1 MTIIQ
6 LSIRYFKGAYSKISY
21 DCFNDPQLQSRYF
34 YQLIYML
41 HNIRHSLERLMG
53 KCQRIMI
60 MNFLRSQELTD
71 TAYTDK
77 KGSQIKLYAV
87 PNEDSIFPSSRLYKN
102 CLSDK
107 LINNMRKI
115 KILSQ

>member
-1 MTIIQ
+1 
-6 LSIRYFKGAYSKISY
+6 
-21 DCFNDPQLQSRYF
+21 
-34 YQLIYML
+34 
-41 HNIRHSLERLMG
+41 MG
-53 KCQRIMI
+53 KCQDYDYE
-60 MNFLRSQELTD
+60 FLTNQELTD

-87 PNEDSIFPSSRLYKN
+87 PNEDSIFHLPDYTKIV
-102 CLSDK
+102 SDK